1 MDLVNPAALEKYRFS
16 KALRPFSFPVAII
29 ACLVGIA
36 AAYADGFWNPLSV
49 SLILFAGVLLQA
61 GVNLI
66 NDHAD
71 LPLLFGADPLL
82 KLSRDRVG
90 FNFKIGMLCFLI
102 AAVIGFYLISI
113 TGLSLL
119 LISVVGLLGALGY
132 TVAPINYKNRG
143 LGVVMV
149 FWLMGVLM
157 ITGSYLAAGASFN
170 WSIVWLSLPIS
181 CLVSLL
187 LLSNELRDYE
197 RDINDGLS
205 TLTVRL
211 GYQSSV
217 WLYWG
222 LLFSALLISVAL
234 AMLGYL
240 NHAWLLFFV
249 LLLLPKPFRLLH
261 AKASERKALTP
272 ATARILLGFGAVFCL
287 LILL

>member
-1 MDLVNPAALEKYRFS
+1 MVNPAALEKYRFS

-36 AAYADGFWNPLSV
+36 AAYADGYWNLGSV
-49 SLILFAGVLLQA
+49 SLILVAGVLLQA

-71 LPLLFGADPLL
+71 LPLLTGSDPLL
-82 KLSRDRVG
+82 QLSRDRVR
-90 FNFKIGMLCFLI
+90 FNFKVGMLCFLI
-102 AAVIGFYLISI
+102 AAVIGFYLITI
-113 TGLSLL
+113 AGLSLL

-143 LGVVMV
+143 LGVIMV

-157 ITGSYLAAGASFN
+157 ITGSYIAVGAPFD

-197 RDINDGLS
+197 RDIDDGLS

-217 WLYWG
+217 WIYW
-222 LLFSALLISVAL
+222 SLLISAL
-234 AMLGYL
+234 VISIVLALLGYL
-240 NHAWLLFFV
+240 SHIWLLLFV
-249 LLLLPKPFRLLH
+249 LLLLPQPFRLLQ
-261 AKASERKALTP
+261 AKAADRKGLTP
-272 ATARILLGFGAVFCL
+272 ATARILLGFGTVFCL